1 VALLTSQLFGYD
13 QGVFGAVV
21 SLPSFRRQFN
31 EPSPN
36 TEGVMAAIYDI
47 GCFVGCIVAFLG
59 AERFGRKGSLMW
71 GTWIMVLGT
80 ILQAAAYENV
90 QMILSRVVSGIGNG
104 INTCVVPMWQAECFQ
119 AQNRG
124 AMLVIQ
130 SALIALG
137 HPLSTFM
144 GLASSQ
150 AEPNEFSWRWPI
162 AFQGVFC
169 VFILVALPWL
179 PESPRWLV
187 AHDRA
192 DEAQEVFARL
202 AGKNGLP
209 SQHPHVLQQL
219 NDIKANVAEERRI
232 GEATWTEVF
241 TEGKLRNLSRV
252 LLGAGPYMFNQWSG
266 INSLAYFL
274 PITFERNIGLSRQ
287 LSLILAGV
295 LGLQYFLVS

>member
-1 VALLTSQLFGYD
+1 
-13 QGVFGAVV
+13 
-21 SLPSFRRQFN
+21 
-31 EPSPN
+31 
-36 TEGVMAAIYDI
+36 
-47 GCFVGCIVAFLG
+47 
-59 AERFGRKGSLMW
+59 
-71 GTWIMVLGT
+71 
-80 ILQAAAYENV
+80 
-90 QMILSRVVSGIGNG
+90 
-104 INTCVVPMWQAECFQ
+104 
-119 AQNRG
+119 
-124 AMLVIQ
+124 MLVIQ

-169 VFILVALPWL
+169 VLVLVALPFL

-202 AGKNGLP
+202 AGTGGMP
-209 SQHPHVLQQL
+209 TDHPYVVNQL
-219 NDIKANVAEERRI
+219 EEIKANVAEERRI
-232 GEATWTEVF
+232 GEASWTEVF
-241 TEGKLRNLSRV
+241 TEGRLRNLSRV
-252 LLGAGPYMFNQWSG
+252 LLGAGPYLFNQWSG

-287 LSLILAGV
+287 LSLILAGI
-295 LGLQYFLVS
+295 LGIQYFAVSWLCVTIHSLSSLFNSLTSSRPYFFMDRFGRRTLLIWSSAACSICMIMIAAMLAINNLASQWVFVAFCFIFFDVFSWGILPVSWMYGECLLKPAPVQQGVNAAIARLDKDHNFVF